1 MSDAT
6 EFDPAGAARAL
17 VDASTYLTLATAD
30 ASGRPWSTPV
40 WFAERGLCDF
50 CWVSRTTT
58 RHSRNIAARP
68 AVALSIFDSRV
79 PVGQAVA
86 VYVAAEASICDGD
99 ELDAALAVFN
109 AKSVA
114 QALPSWPVERVTGEA
129 PHRLYLA
136 KAVDVWV
143 LDASERRVRI
153 GPEPLPPAE

>member
-6 EFDPAGAARAL
+6 EFDPAGAARGV
-17 VDASTYLTLATAD
+17 VDASTYLTLATSD

-40 WFAERGLCDF
+40 WFAERGLREF

-68 AVALSIFDSRV
+68 AVALSIFDSRAA
-79 PVGQAVA
+79 VGEAVA
-86 VYVAAEASICDGD
+86 VYASAEASVCDGD

-109 AKSVA
+109 AESVA
-114 QALPSWPVERVTGEA
+114 QGLPPWAVERVTGEA
-129 PHRLYLA
+129 PHRLYRATAL
-136 KAVDVWV
+136 DVWV

-153 GPEPLPPAE
+153 GPGLGDDA